1 MKKTTAI
8 VVFADTTKSEA
19 RSKRL
24 LPELNE
30 KANLE
35 LLRYMTNATC
45 QLAQQTDLPVILVN
59 GALQSG
65 KTFGER
71 IHSAFQYAFD
81 QGYENCVL
89 IGNDCLGLN
98 VDDLIEAAFFVQHN
112 KTVLGPDLRGGTWVI
127 GLNHLTF
134 AQTDFAQFSWQKKA
148 LFAELVNHFGTENS
162 ILLSTKKDVNT
173 SADLKA
179 FKQLLSSDYSLNSS
193 TYLFL
198 HFIDALH
205 HFYHRSSEQEA
216 NQELL
221 FVHRRL
227 MRAPPKVNAA

>member
-1 MKKTTAI
+1 MKTTAI

-30 KANLE
+30 RANLE
-35 LLRYMTNATC
+35 LLRFMTNATC
-45 QLAQQTDLPVILVN
+45 QLAQSTGLPVLLVN
-59 GALQSG
+59 GAQQTG

-81 QGYENCVL
+81 QGYENCLL

-112 KTVLGPDLRGGTWVI
+112 KTVLGPDMRGGTWVI
-127 GLNHLTF
+127 GLNYQTF
-134 AQTDFAQFSWQKKA
+134 ALTDFTQFSWQKKT
-148 LFAELVNHFGTENS
+148 LFAELINYFGTENS

-173 SADLKA
+173 TADLNA

-193 TYLFL
+193 TYLFF

-205 HFYHRSSEQEA
+205 HFYQRSAEQEA
-216 NQELL
+216 SQEQL
-221 FVHRRL
+221 FVHRKL
-227 MRAPPKVNAA
+227 MRAPPMVNVA